1 MDVGGWLRSLGLDQ
15 YEANFRDN
23 KIDVDVL
30 ADLTEGD
37 LEELHVPRGDRR
49 RLLRAIADLG
59 AQEARSARSRLA
71 PAALASAPQ
80 LDSAERRP
88 ITIMFCD
95 LVGST
100 ALATALDI
108 EVWRNLLSAYLD
120 AASEAVTQ
128 MGGRVAKKL
137 GDGLMALFGHPIAQE
152 NDCERAVRAALA
164 IQRTLAEL
172 NLKNAGSGRPN
183 LVARIGV
190 DCGAVVVDAAG
201 EIFGDAPSIAARVQA
216 LAEPGA
222 VLVTARVQRQTAG
235 LFVAEDR
242 GAYGC

>member
-88 ITIMFCD
+88 IAIMFCD

-172 NLKNAGSGRPN
+172 NLKNAGSGSPN

-201 EIFGDAPSIAARVQA
+201 EILA
-216 LAEPGA
+216 LS
-222 VLVTARVQRQTAG
+222 
-235 LFVAEDR
+235 
-242 GAYGC
+242 